1 MVDPWVLTN
10 DVIGGIGSL
19 VLTPL
24 LWVALFL
31 WAWLRPAE
39 ARASG
44 FGRMTFWLLLP
55 GAFLSSV
62 ADAPFLGW
70 AGDVLAINVGGALIP
85 IVLSIVLL
93 HRELGG
99 TRWGLT
105 AFVFL
110 VLAIECSAQF
120 AAVVLTSGFW
130 SLILVPAIAGAV
142 VLGAVLFWPKAIP
155 AASSARAQAFLAL
168 VSVALIIT
176 YFTSASVPGE
186 GILSSFPYYLLGP
199 WVVGLIATWMAAT
212 VWRVPAYRGLGIGY
226 GTATLGTLLG
236 ADLLREPPLYVG
248 SGGELLAIGGAGILD
263 LVYFSGLMALGAGL
277 LLIAVRYRG
286 TAVAGAGTVPTSA
299 EDRLRA
305 AVTSLDQ
312 GDFAGSVRESVAA
325 SQSAAT
331 RVRSIFQI
339 PPPAQ
344 PSEAWDGLPVAP
356 YVVHDYQNL
365 VSSESHP
372 SPSRAEAR
380 RSLAMASQFVRL
392 GRDLSRLRFAAPG
405 RRAWA
410 VAVDLSLV
418 TLPAVVLWV
427 ALAVRLPGS
436 ADVVLSGLPF
446 NLAVFA
452 YVGYAALYFVVCD
465 TLFGATA
472 GKALFHLGVTDRN
485 LARPGWLQ
493 SFLREAPKALVIYVI
508 GDFGGPAVLFLVRSS
523 SAPLSTLGIDLA
535 VTSAVLLGIVIIFLV
550 GALAV
555 GGAQLL
561 RDSERQRLGDRWAST
576 WVLDR
581 RQITPAWGAMQPP
594 TPVPS
599 GPAPPG

>member
-10 DVIGGIGSL
+10 DVIGGVGSL
-19 VLTPL
+19 ALTPV
-24 LWVALFL
+24 LWVGLFL
-31 WAWLRPAE
+31 WAWTRPAE

-55 GAFLSSV
+55 GAFLCSL

-70 AGDVLAINVGGALIP
+70 AGDVLAINLGGALIP

-99 TRWGLT
+99 SRWGLT
-105 AFVFL
+105 AFVVL
-110 VLAIECSAQF
+110 LLAIESGVQF
-120 AAVVLTSGFW
+120 GVVVVTSGLW
-130 SLILVPAIAGAV
+130 SVILVPAVAGVV
-142 VLGAVLFWPKAIP
+142 VLCAVLFWPKSIP
-155 AASSARAQAFLAL
+155 AEASSRAQTFLAL
-168 VSVALIIT
+168 VSVALIVT
-176 YFTSASVPGE
+176 YFTSASVPGT
-186 GILSSFPYYLLGP
+186 GIVSSFPYYLLGP
-199 WVVGLIATWMAAT
+199 WLVGVVATWVAAS
-212 VWRVPAYRGLGIGY
+212 VWRVPPFRGLGIGY

-248 SGGELLAIGGAGILD
+248 TGGELLAIGGAGILD
-263 LVYFSGLMALGAGL
+263 LVYFSGLMAVGAGL

-286 TAVAGAGTVPTSA
+286 TLAPVPVETPRSPEDFLRSA
-299 EDRLRA
+299 A
-305 AVTSLDQ
+305 ARLDQ
-312 GDFAGSVRESVAA
+312 GDPAGSVRDAVTAG
-325 SQSAAT
+325 QSAAA
-331 RVRSIFQI
+331 RVRSIFQF
-339 PPPAQ
+339 PGTDDPKD
-344 PSEAWDGLPVAP
+344 AWDGLPVAP
-356 YVVHDYQNL
+356 YVVHDYHNL
-365 VSSESHP
+365 VSSASLSPPSH
-372 SPSRAEAR
+372 ADAR
-380 RSLAMASQFVRL
+380 RGVVMATQFVRL
-392 GRDLSRLRFAAPG
+392 GRDLSRLRFAAPS

-418 TLPAVVLWV
+418 TFPAIVLWV

-452 YVGYAALYFVVCD
+452 YIGYAALYFVVCD
-465 TLFGATA
+465 RLFGATV
-472 GKALFHLGVTDRN
+472 GKALFHLNVTDRS
-485 LARPGWLQ
+485 LARPSWLQ
-493 SFLREAPKALVIYVI
+493 AFLREAPKALILFVI

-535 VTSAVLLGIVIIFLV
+535 VTSAVLIGIVVIFLV
-550 GALAV
+550 AALGI

-581 RQITPAWGAMQPP
+581 RQVIPAWGATQ
-594 TPVPS
+594 TPALVPS
-599 GPAPPG
+599 GPVPPG

>member
-10 DVIGGIGSL
+10 DVIGGVGSL
-19 VLTPL
+19 ALTPV
-24 LWVALFL
+24 LWVGLFL
-31 WAWLRPAE
+31 WAWTRPAE

-55 GAFLSSV
+55 GAFLCSL

-70 AGDVLAINVGGALIP
+70 AGDVLAINLGGALIP

-105 AFVFL
+105 AFVIL
-110 VLAIECSAQF
+110 LLAIESGVQF
-120 AAVVLTSGFW
+120 GVVVVTSGLW
-130 SLILVPAIAGAV
+130 SIILVPVVAGAV
-142 VLGAVLFWPKAIP
+142 VLGAVIFWPKSIP
-155 AASSARAQAFLAL
+155 AETSSRALTFLSL
-168 VSVALIIT
+168 VSVALVVT

-186 GILSSFPYYLLGP
+186 GIVSAFPYYLLGP
-199 WVVGLIATWMAAT
+199 WLVGLVATWIAAT

-248 SGGELLAIGGAGILD
+248 GGGELLAIGGAGILD
-263 LVYFSGLMALGAGL
+263 LVYFSGLMAVGAGL

-286 TAVAGAGTVPTSA
+286 TLAPVPEETPHSPEDLLRSA
-299 EDRLRA
+299 AMR
-305 AVTSLDQ
+305 LDQ
-312 GDFAGSVRESVAA
+312 GDPTGSVRDAVAA
-325 SQSAAT
+325 SQSAAG
-331 RVRSIFQI
+331 RVRSIFQF
-339 PPPAQ
+339 PAADQ
-344 PSEAWDGLPVAP
+344 PREAWDGLPVAP

-365 VSSESHP
+365 VSSASLSPPSH
-372 SPSRAEAR
+372 ADAR
-380 RSLAMASQFVRL
+380 RGVAMATQFVRL

-410 VAVDLSLV
+410 SAVDLSLI
-418 TLPAVVLWV
+418 TLPAVVLWLV
-427 ALAVRLPGS
+427 LAVRLPGS

-452 YVGYAALYFVVCD
+452 YIGYAALYFVVCD
-465 TLFGATA
+465 RLFGTTI
-472 GKALFHLGVTDRN
+472 GKALFHLEVTDRA
-485 LARPGWLQ
+485 LARPSWLQ
-493 SFLREAPKALVIYVI
+493 SFLREAPKALILFVI

-523 SAPLSTLGIDLA
+523 SAPLSPLGVDLA
-535 VTSAVLLGIVIIFLV
+535 VTSAVLIGIVVIFV
-550 GALAV
+550 VAALAI

-581 RQITPAWGAMQPP
+581 RQIIPAWGATRTPA
-594 TPVPS
+594 PVPS
-599 GPAPPG
+599 GPVPPS